1 MSRLWSKVEKQ
12 NLNYIYKNN
21 YIRLIMSESDEENY
35 EDIDIQPNIII
46 KKQKETIPRLTK
58 FERTKILS
66 ERATQLANGS
76 KPFVEGT
83 FQNVYQ
89 IAEEELSQNKIPF
102 IIKRKN
108 GTNVELWKIDEL
120 N

>member
-58 FERTKILS
+58 FERTKSFLKGQPNL
-66 ERATQLANGS
+66 RMVLNHLLKAL
-76 KPFVEGT
+76 FRM
-83 FQNVYQ
+83 Y
-89 IAEEELSQNKIPF
+89 
-102 IIKRKN
+102 IK
-108 GTNVELWKIDEL
+108 
-120 N
+120 